1 MKLMTSAEKA
11 LAYKDFGDVWE
22 NKMARSILILV
33 PLVMVL
39 VLPVFFLTLLL
50 NVPMEKMNGMEQMLK
65 LLPPQAAGLDYRQ
78 SIFYL
83 MTNLICPM
91 FFLMIPLMSAS
102 VSSAC
107 SFVGEKER
115 GTLETLLL
123 TPMSVR
129 KIFKSKVLGCVFLSA
144 VTTAG
149 SFLLFS
155 IVMAVGD
162 ILLAMPFFL
171 NWNWLV
177 LFFLLSPAVTVFGVV
192 FMVLVSARS
201 ESYVESVQTSGY
213 LVLPFVL
220 LFTGQFTGLFRVGP
234 VLLLWISCALFVAD
248 FLLCFLSARLFTPEK
263 LLQ

>member
-1 MKLMTSAEKA
+1 MKILTSAEKA
-11 LAYKDFGDVWE
+11 LAYKDFGDVWD
-22 NKMARSILILV
+22 NRMARNVMILV

-39 VLPVFFLTLLL
+39 LLPALFLVLLF
-50 NVPMEKMNGMEQMLK
+50 NVPMSQMNGMEQMFK
-65 LLPPQAAGLDYRQ
+65 LLPQQVAGFNERQ
-78 SIFYL
+78 SVFYL

-102 VSSAC
+102 VSAAS

-123 TPMSVR
+123 TPLSVR
-129 KIFKSKVLGCVFLSA
+129 KIFKAKVLGCILLSA
-144 VTTAG
+144 TVTAV

-162 ILLAMPFFL
+162 ILLSMPFYF

-177 LFFLLSPAVTVFGVV
+177 LVFLLSPAITVFGVV
-192 FMVLVSARS
+192 FMVLVSAKS
-201 ESYVESVQTSGY
+201 KSYTESVQTSGY

-220 LFTGQFTGLFRVGP
+220 LFTGQFTGLFQVSAI
-234 VLLLWISCALFVAD
+234 LLLWISGAVFAAD
-248 FLLCFLSARLFTPEK
+248 VLLCFFSARLFTPEK
-263 LLQ
+263 LLR